1 MSNND
6 VADAMLSGL
15 STAINAFTD
24 LEDLAPADE
33 RMCAEWEA
41 RLDALMGEIL
51 AWQRSHS
58 PEAEEAASDM
68 DWERRIDEARE
79 EWR

>member
-1 MSNND
+1 MSND
-6 VADAMLSGL
+6 DAADAMLSGL
-15 STAINAFTD
+15 SDAINAFTD
-24 LEDLAPADE
+24 LEDLTPVDE
-33 RMCAEWEA
+33 RTCAEWEA
-41 RLDALMGEIL
+41 RIDALMGEIQT
-51 AWQRSHS
+51 WQRSHS